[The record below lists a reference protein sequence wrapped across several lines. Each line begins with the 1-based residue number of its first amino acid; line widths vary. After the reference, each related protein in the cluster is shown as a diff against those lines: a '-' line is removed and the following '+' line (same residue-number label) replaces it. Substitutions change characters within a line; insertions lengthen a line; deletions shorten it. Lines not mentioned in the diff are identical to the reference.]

1 MARHHRGRGRRGGRQ
16 ANPRGSGGSGRDEA
30 NWSGAEAGNHN
41 GHNYDDHS
49 RVGQSQ
55 PADQSQAAPPLAEE
69 PAALPRKESFE
80 AIGIHVRRAEP
91 VFPPGPGYGA
101 AGTPC
106 VGRANRFLGRPVDEG
121 LHQYNVSALIH
132 SSLLALI

>member
-1 MARHHRGRGRRGGRQ
+1 MARHRRGRGRQ
-16 ANPRGSGGSGRDEA
+16 ANPRRGSGGSGRDEA
-30 NWSGAEAGNHN
+30 NGVEAGNRN

-49 RVGQSQ
+49 RVAQSQ

-69 PAALPRKESFE
+69 PAALLRKEFE

-91 VFPPGPGYGA
+91 VSPPGPGYGA

-106 VGRANRFLGRPVDEG
+106 VGRANRFLGRLVDEDLKS
-121 LHQYNVSALIH
+121 LHQYNVSAH
-132 SSLLALI
+132 SSFAVRFDLI